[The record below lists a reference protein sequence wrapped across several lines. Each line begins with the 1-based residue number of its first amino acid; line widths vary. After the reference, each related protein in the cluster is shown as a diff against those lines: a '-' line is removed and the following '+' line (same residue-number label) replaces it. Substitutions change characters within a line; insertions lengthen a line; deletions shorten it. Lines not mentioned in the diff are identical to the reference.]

1 MVSFKKRRKD
11 TETDTHRAIQLC
23 TGGRAWSDVSAG
35 EAQQG
40 FLGTAEAGR
49 GKEGFFSRATGENV
63 VLLTP

>member
-1 MVSFKKRRKD
+1 M
-11 TETDTHRAIQLC
+11 HRAIQLC

-35 EAQQG
+35 EARQG

-49 GKEGFFSRATGENV
+49 GKEGFLSRATGENV